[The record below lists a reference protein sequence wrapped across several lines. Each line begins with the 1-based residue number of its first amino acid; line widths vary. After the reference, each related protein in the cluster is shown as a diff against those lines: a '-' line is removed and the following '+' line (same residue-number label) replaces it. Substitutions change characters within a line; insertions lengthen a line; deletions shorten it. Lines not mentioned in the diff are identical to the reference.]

1 HTSSTAAARAHDRL
15 TLAGY
20 GPTRA
25 MPLTSGV
32 AAGGGCC
39 ARQAAGA
46 RSSPY
51 LRGMSGLRFDLGG
64 NGPRGG
70 PQTAKVKRSC
80 ARSGAPNA
88 AIAVLSGAGDP
99 PLWMSAGP
107 LRLEA
112 REARPRHGVDQPKL
126 LSQRHCLH

>member
-46 RSSPY
+46 RSSPC
-51 LRGMSGLRFDLGG
+51 LRGMSGLWFDLGG

-70 PQTAKVKRSC
+70 PQTAKVKRSWTWAPERGHLFRVLHRA
-80 ARSGAPNA
+80 ARA
-88 AIAVLSGAGDP
+88 DP
-99 PLWMSAGP
+99 AS
-107 LRLEA
+107 
-112 REARPRHGVDQPKL
+112 
-126 LSQRHCLH
+126 